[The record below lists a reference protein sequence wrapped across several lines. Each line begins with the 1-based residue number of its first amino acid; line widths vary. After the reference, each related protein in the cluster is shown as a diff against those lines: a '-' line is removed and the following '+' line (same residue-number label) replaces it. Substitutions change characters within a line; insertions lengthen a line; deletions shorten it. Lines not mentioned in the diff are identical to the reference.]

1 MKGNQEI
8 YQKTDV
14 EHVFDGLG
22 ETPRIQYEVE
32 VVQRSSSV
40 PFELADQTFEGLCD
54 QFLGSILRAGV
65 APVLVDV
72 QGAGLPQSRVG
83 LPGSSSPGGLL
94 CLGICRLAGDG
105 SVEKG
110 RCWTSAE
117 VAADA
122 VSELDKAPRPHFSSW
137 LN

>member
-14 EHVFDGLG
+14 EHVFDGLA

-32 VVQRSSSV
+32 IVQRSSSV
-40 PFELADQTFEGLCD
+40 PFELADQTIKGLRD

-83 LPGSSSPGGLL
+83 LPGSIDNFCRILAAYSSNLKLL
-94 CLGICRLAGDG
+94 TL
-105 SVEKG
+105 
-110 RCWTSAE
+110 E
-117 VAADA
+117 VIWWPCSRIMTDI
-122 VSELDKAPRPHFSSW
+122 L
-137 LN
+137 

>member
-40 PFELADQTFEGLCD
+40 PSELADQTFKGLRD

-83 LPGSSSPGGLL
+83 TPGFFLSWRASLPQHLQAGWG
-94 CLGICRLAGDG
+94 RLRRER
-105 SVEKG
+105 SV
-110 RCWTSAE
+110 
-117 VAADA
+117 
-122 VSELDKAPRPHFSSW
+122 LDFC
-137 LN
+137 